1 MLELPLVNENQTNY
15 SKYNQREINSI
26 FISYCIFGELD
37 KIKVMFNSNNI
48 SYIPNIHF
56 ENDEPFK
63 RLIDAKNLDILDYL
77 IFNLNMKK
85 TSNIKK
91 MLDEIDTEYGEL
103 IKNKFTLREVNEN
116 LNADLPSHE
125 IKVKKNKV

>member
-15 SKYNQREINSI
+15 NKYNQREINSI

-48 SYIPNIHF
+48 SHVPNIHF
-56 ENDEPFK
+56 GNDEPFK
-63 RLIDAKNLDILDYL
+63 RLIDTKNLDILDYL

-85 TSNIKK
+85 TKNVTKI
-91 MLDEIDTEYGEL
+91 LDGINTEYGEL
-103 IKNKFTLREVNEN
+103 IKNKFILREVNKS
-116 LNADLPSHE
+116 LNADLKSNE
-125 IKVKKNKV
+125 VKVKRSKV